1 MRQLYLVYRV
11 MPDGDRHPETIMA
24 LDEDDL
30 KTAESALDQLINDDA
45 PEQALRS
52 GERWEFVPRDLAPM
66 ADWEEIAP
74 ADSRSM
80 PY

>member
-11 MPDGDRHPETIMA
+11 LPDGDRHPETIMA
-24 LDEDDL
+24 LDEADL
-30 KTAESALDQLINDDA
+30 KTAPAALDQLICDDA
-45 PEQALRS
+45 PETALRE
-52 GERWEFVPRDLAPM
+52 GERWEFVPRDLAPV

-74 ADSRSM
+74 ADSRSL

>member
-24 LDEDDL
+24 MDEADL
-30 KTAESALDQLINDDA
+30 KKASKTLDALIQDDA
-45 PEQALRS
+45 PEQALRE
-52 GERWEFVPRDLAPM
+52 GERWEFVPQDLAPL
-66 ADWEEIAP
+66 ADWQEIAP
-74 ADSRSM
+74 PDARSL

>member
-24 LDEDDL
+24 MDADDL
-30 KTAESALDQLINDDA
+30 KTAAATLDALINDDA
-45 PEQALRS
+45 PEQALRT
-52 GERWEFVPRDLAPM
+52 GERWEFVAQDDAPL

-74 ADSRSM
+74 PDARSM

>member
-24 LDEDDL
+24 MDEEAL
-30 KTAESALDQLINDDA
+30 KTAASTLDQLIQDDA
-45 PEQALRS
+45 PEQTLRE
-52 GERWEFVPRDLAPM
+52 GERWEFVPQDLAPLS
-66 ADWEEIAP
+66 DWEEIAP
-74 ADSRSM
+74 PDARSM

>member
-24 LDEDDL
+24 MVEDDL
-30 KTAESALDQLINDDA
+30 KTAAVALDQLINDDA
-45 PEQALRS
+45 PEQALRT
-52 GERWEFVPRDLAPM
+52 GERWEFVHQDNAPL

-74 ADSRSM
+74 PDSRSR

>member
-11 MPDGDRHPETIMA
+11 TPEGDQHPETIMA
-24 LDEDDL
+24 MDEADL
-30 KTAESALDQLINDDA
+30 KKAPDILAQLAADDA
-45 PEQALRS
+45 PETQLRP
-52 GERWEFVPRDLAPM
+52 GERWVLVPQDQAPL

-74 ADSRSM
+74 PDSRSL

>member
-24 LDEDDL
+24 MDDDDL
-30 KTAESALDQLINDDA
+30 KTASNTLDALFNDDA
-45 PEQALRS
+45 PEQALRQ
-52 GERWEFVPRDLAPM
+52 GERWEFVPQDLAPL
-66 ADWEEIAP
+66 ADWQEIAP
-74 ADSRSM
+74 ADARSL

>member
-11 MPDGDRHPETIMA
+11 LPDGDRRPETIMA
-24 LDEDDL
+24 MDDGDR
-30 KTAESALDQLINDDA
+30 KNAEKALDQLINDDA
-45 PEQALRS
+45 PENALRA
-52 GERWEFVPRDLAPM
+52 GERWEFVPQDLAPL

-74 ADSRSM
+74 PDARSL

>member
-24 LDEDDL
+24 LDEDDR
-30 KTAESALDQLINDDA
+30 KNAAKALDQVIADDA

-52 GERWEFVPRDLAPM
+52 GERWEFVPQDLAPL

-74 ADSRSM
+74 PDARSL

>member
-1 MRQLYLVYRV
+1 MRSLYLVYRV

-24 LDEDDL
+24 LDEIDL
-30 KTAESALDQLINDDA
+30 KTASAALDAIINDDA
-45 PEQALRS
+45 PETALRE
-52 GERWEFVPRDLAPM
+52 GERWEFVTQDQAPV

-74 ADSRSM
+74 PDARSL